1 MANDKVKNF
10 GIVVDDGT
18 VKEVIRN
25 KYGQEVG
32 VFYFVPTDLNMSD
45 RYDEVVK
52 KIPEITKP
60 LGNIDINPDG
70 STNEE
75 SAKETMAEAVR
86 KLYEACDYLF
96 GGNYSE
102 AFFGKVH
109 PFAPCN
115 GKFYCEN
122 ALEAVGNYIGSR
134 FDHEFAKIDD
144 RVAKYTHGY
153 RNGKHKNGGQRK
165 KKK

>member
-1 MANDKVKNF
+1 MANENVKNF

-25 KYGQEVG
+25 RYGQEVG
-32 VFYFVPTDLNMSD
+32 VFYFVPTDLNMAD
-45 RYDEVVK
+45 RYEEVVT
-52 KIPEITKP
+52 KISEITKP
-60 LGNIDINPDG
+60 LANIDINPDG
-70 STNEE
+70 TTNEE
-75 SAKETMAEAVR
+75 SAKATMTEAVNQ
-86 KLYEACDYLF
+86 LYDACNYLF

-122 ALEAVGNYIGSR
+122 ALEAVGNYIGR
-134 FDHEFAKIDD
+134 QFDREIAKIDT
-144 RVAKYTHGY
+144 RVQKYTHGY
-153 RNGKHKNGGQRK
+153 RTGKHKSGGQRK